1 MVNNSKDTLMK
12 VLRGDARRGDPVPN
26 FSGMGSIT
34 LHGIQELGYR
44 FNEIHVDAR
53 KMADAAAS
61 THRLFGF
68 ESAIVPFDIGVV
80 AESLGA
86 TVKYYEKADQGQ
98 IIYPTMTRKVIDRA
112 IVNVPEGLSEAD
124 VKTFVTKE
132 IERQITNYELQTPP
146 DIANTGRIPI
156 VLEAI
161 RILKRELG
169 DAVAIGSWTLGPFTE
184 VGQVMDLEVLL
195 KMSAKKP
202 DVVKRHL
209 SFMVDYLDKVLN
221 LYIEAG
227 ADFVTVREMGATSS
241 ILSPRMFKSL
251 VLPALQDL
259 FGRVKRVPRVLHI
272 CGDTNPIVE
281 LMAESGANALSVDQM
296 NRLSE
301 TRAKLPNVVLLGNY
315 KPFGAPFCEG
325 APEEVDAMIKAAI
338 DQGAD
343 AVWPGCDIW
352 PVVPVENMKAMMDAM
367 KKYGG
372 GDHGNSR
379 TSG

>member
-1 MVNNSKDTLMK
+1 MPDNSREAVLS
-12 VLRGDARRGDPVPN
+12 VLRGQKADHVPN

-53 KMADAAAS
+53 KMAEAAAS

-68 ESAIVPFDIGVV
+68 ESAVVPFDMGVV

-86 TVKYYEKADQGQ
+86 TVKYYDKADQGQ
-98 IIYPTMTRKVIDRA
+98 IIYPTMTRKVIDRST
-112 IVNVPEGLSEAD
+112 VTVPDGLSDAD
-124 VKTFVTKE
+124 AKTFVMKE
-132 IERQITNYELQTPP
+132 IENQISNYQLQMPN
-146 DIANTGRIPI
+146 DVASTGRIPI
-156 VLEAI
+156 VLEAL

-169 DAVAIGSWTLGPFTE
+169 DAVAIGAWTLGPFTE
-184 VGQVMDLEVLL
+184 LGQVMDLEVLL

-202 DVVKRHL
+202 DVVGRHL
-209 SFMVDYLDKVLN
+209 HFMVDYLDKVLH

-227 ADFVTVREMGATSS
+227 ADFVTVREMGATAS

-251 VLPALQDL
+251 VLPNLQAL
-259 FGRVKRVPRVLHI
+259 FGRIRGVPRVLHI

-281 LMAESGANALSVDQM
+281 MMAQSGADALSVDQM
-296 NRLSE
+296 NRLDE
-301 TRAKLPNVVLLGNY
+301 TRAKVPNVVLLGNY

-325 APEEVDAMIKAAI
+325 SPEEVEAMIKQSI

-343 AVWPGCDIW
+343 GVWPGCDIW
-352 PVVPVENMKAMMDAM
+352 PVVPAANVKAMMQAM
-367 KKYGG
+367 EKYGV
-372 GDHGNSR
+372 R
-379 TSG
+379 V

>member
-1 MVNNSKDTLMK
+1 MSTNSKDSVLG
-12 VLRGDARRGDPVPN
+12 VLRGGAKRGGHVPN

-34 LHGIQELGYR
+34 LHGIQQLGYR

-53 KMADAAAS
+53 KMAAAAAS

-68 ESAIVPFDIGVV
+68 ESAVVPFDMGVV

-86 TVKYYEKADQGQ
+86 TVKYYDKADQGQ
-98 IIYPTMTRKVIDRA
+98 IIYPTMTRKVIDRTT
-112 IVNVPEGLSEAD
+112 VNVPEGLSEAD
-124 VKTFVTKE
+124 AKTFVMKE
-132 IERQITNYELQTPP
+132 IERQITDYELHMPA
-146 DIANTGRIPI
+146 DIANTGRIPV

-161 RILKRELG
+161 RILKREIG

-184 VGQVMDLEVLL
+184 LGQVMDLEVLL

-209 SFMVDYLDKVLN
+209 SFMVDYLEKVLD
-221 LYIEAG
+221 LHVEAG
-227 ADFVTVREMGATSS
+227 ADFVTVREMGATAS

-259 FGRVKRVPRVLHI
+259 FGRIKSVPRVLHI

-281 LMAESGANALSVDQM
+281 LMAESGADALSVDQM
-296 NRLSE
+296 NRLNE
-301 TRAKLPNVVLLGNY
+301 TRAKLPHVVLLGNY

-325 APEEVDAMIKAAI
+325 TPEEVDTMIKEAI
-338 DQGAD
+338 AQGAD
-343 AVWPGCDIW
+343 AIWPGCDIW
-352 PVVPVENMKAMMDAM
+352 PVVPVENMKAMMEAM
-367 KKYGG
+367 KKYGV
-372 GDHGNSR
+372 R
-379 TSG
+379 V

>member
-1 MVNNSKDTLMK
+1 MHNNSKETVMN
-12 VLRGDARRGDPVPN
+12 VLRGRKADHVPN

-34 LHGIQELGYR
+34 LHGIQQLGYR
-44 FNEIHVDAR
+44 FNEIHVDPR

-68 ESAIVPFDIGVV
+68 ESAIVPFDMGVV

-86 TVKYYEKADQGQ
+86 AVKYYEKADQSQ
-98 IIYPTMTRKVIDRA
+98 IIYPTMTRKVVDRA
-112 IVNVPEGLSEAD
+112 AVSAPDGLSEAD
-124 VKTFVTKE
+124 AKTFVMKE
-132 IERQITNYELQTPP
+132 IERQIAAHEWQMPADL
-146 DIANTGRIPI
+146 ASTGRIPI
-156 VLEAI
+156 VLEAL

-169 DAVAIGSWTLGPFTE
+169 DAVAVGSWTLGPFTE
-184 VGQVMDLEVLL
+184 LGQVMDLEILL
-195 KMSAKKP
+195 KMAAKKP
-202 DVVKRHL
+202 DVVQRHL
-209 SFMVDYLDKVLN
+209 SFMVNYLDKVLH

-259 FGRVKRVPRVLHI
+259 FGRIDGAPRVLHI
-272 CGDTNPIVE
+272 CGDTNPIIE
-281 LMAESGANALSVDQM
+281 LMAASGADALSVDQM

-325 APEEVDAMIKAAI
+325 APEEVEAMIKESI
-338 DQGAD
+338 EHGAD
-343 AVWPGCDIW
+343 GVWPGCDIW

-367 KKYGG
+367 RKYGAK
-372 GDHGNSR
+372 SQ
-379 TSG
+379 

>member
-1 MVNNSKDTLMK
+1 MVNNSKDTVMK
-12 VLRGDARRGDPVPN
+12 VLRGDATRGDPVPN

-34 LHGIQELGYR
+34 LYGIQQLGYR

-61 THRLFGF
+61 TYRLFGF
-68 ESAIVPFDIGVV
+68 ESAVVPFDMGVV

-86 TVKYYEKADQGQ
+86 AVKYYDKADQGQ

-112 IVNVPEGLSEAD
+112 NVNVPEGLSEAD
-124 VKTFVTKE
+124 AKTFVMKE
-132 IERQITNYELQTPP
+132 IERQITDYELRMPP
-146 DIANTGRIPI
+146 DIAHTGRIPV

-161 RILKRELG
+161 RILKREIG

-184 VGQVMDLEVLL
+184 LGQVMDLEVLL

-209 SFMVDYLDKVLN
+209 SFMVDYLEKVLS
-221 LYIEAG
+221 LYVEAG

-259 FGRVKRVPRVLHI
+259 FGRIKGVPRVLHI

-281 LMAESGANALSVDQM
+281 LMAESGADALSVDQM
-296 NRLSE
+296 NRLNE
-301 TRAKLPNVVLLGNY
+301 TRARLPNVVLLGNY

-325 APEEVDAMIKAAI
+325 TPEEVDAMIKESI
-338 DQGAD
+338 EQGAD

-352 PVVPVENMKAMMDAM
+352 PVVPVENMKAMMEAM
-367 KKYGG
+367 KKYGVK
-372 GDHGNSR
+372 
-379 TSG
+379 SG